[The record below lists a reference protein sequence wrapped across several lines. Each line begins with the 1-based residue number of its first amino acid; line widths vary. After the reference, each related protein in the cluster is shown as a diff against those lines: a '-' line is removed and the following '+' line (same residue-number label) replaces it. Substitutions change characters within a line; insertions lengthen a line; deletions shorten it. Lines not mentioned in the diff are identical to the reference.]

1 MSDGSPGSPS
11 QWCRWDLTPAEA
23 IVLQRLAAGAVEH
36 ADRFSDLRTIAGVD
50 VSYTGPGR
58 GGTARAAAVLMDFAS
73 LTVLAEAAVEM
84 PVLFPYVPGLL
95 TFREA
100 PAAVAA
106 INALPS
112 PPDLL
117 LCDGQGIAHPRRCGV
132 ASHLG
137 LALSLPS
144 IGVAKS
150 RLTGTFEEPAREK
163 GAWTP
168 LFDGKD
174 LIGAC
179 LRSKTNVRPL
189 FVSIGHRVSLQTALR
204 VVLHCS
210 TRWRLPEPVRL
221 ADRLTKTRSPAA
233 DPSAP
238 LAGC

>member
-1 MSDGSPGSPS
+1 MSDVSPS
-11 QWCRWDLTPAEA
+11 GPSLWSRWDLTPAEA

-36 ADRFSDLRTIAGVD
+36 TDRFTDLRTIAGVD

-73 LTVLAEAAVEM
+73 LTVLAESAVEM

-106 INALPS
+106 INALPL

-150 RLTGTFEEPAREK
+150 RLTGTFEEPALEK

-168 LFDGKD
+168 LLDGKD

-204 VVLHCS
+204 IVLRCS

-221 ADRLTKTRSPAA
+221 ADRLTKARSPGAHCT
-233 DPSAP
+233 AP
-238 LAGC
+238 